1 MLQISWRL
9 MNLSCIK
16 VRPYRC
22 PMKDE
27 NSLGRLKELENESA
41 AIRHQLGI
49 SSPREVIYQ
58 ASINPVDE
66 ETVVVEAD
74 GFGAATLK
82 IQTESGP
89 LTTDTVKYV
98 VVWKRRASGP
108 WQLAADIWNSNS

>member
-41 AIRHQLGI
+41 AIRHRLGI

-74 GFGAATLK
+74 GFGVATLK
-82 IQTESGP
+82 IVEGNYPIDFLCLREARFRSEP
-89 LTTDTVKYV
+89 
-98 VVWKRRASGP
+98 
-108 WQLAADIWNSNS
+108 AALREAERLVSEAA